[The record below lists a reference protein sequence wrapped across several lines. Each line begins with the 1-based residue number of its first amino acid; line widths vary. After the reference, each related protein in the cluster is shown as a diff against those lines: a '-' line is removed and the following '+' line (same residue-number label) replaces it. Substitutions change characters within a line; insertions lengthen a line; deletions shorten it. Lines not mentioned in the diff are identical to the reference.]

1 MTQDEAKAV
10 KQVED
15 HANKLYIPLYLCTPD
30 KPLGLVQQYQN
41 ISIKNPV
48 GFDFTV
54 AAGKTTRDLLLA
66 IIDSGKFGYD
76 SPDSLFGFLAGC
88 VARHEGFKMSF
99 REIGTGESMH
109 VQIGDSICNAH
120 LDSIGIAPARDK
132 TGANLYDFSK
142 LNAHWD
148 RDLRPALG
156 PLKHFDIE
164 LVRGKSDI
172 TGNKQFGAIISITKK
187 F

>member
-1 MTQDEAKAV
+1 MTQDEAI

-15 HANKLYIPLYLCTPD
+15 HAKRMHIPLHLCTP
-30 KPLGLVQQYQN
+30 KTPNGLVQEYRE
-41 ISIKNPV
+41 ISVKNPV

-54 AAGKTTRDLLLA
+54 AKGKTRDLLLA

-76 SPDSLFGFLAGC
+76 LPDLLFGFLAGC
-88 VARHEGFKMSF
+88 VARRSGFKMSF
-99 REIGTGESMH
+99 REIGIGHSMH
-109 VQIGDSICNAH
+109 IQIGDSKCNAH
-120 LDSIGIAPARDK
+120 LDLIGIAPARDK

-148 RDLRPALG
+148 RDLRPELG

-164 LVRGKSDI
+164 VIRGKNDI
-172 TGNKQFGAIISITKK
+172 TGNTQWGGIISIKKK